1 MQPSVYWCLLL
12 GLDQCLVPTHVTGV
26 LTSDKTI
33 VQCKNGSTICSWS
46 SNQSVRGLLHEQ
58 CDSMQFLCVVQSLA
72 RERKSTEGTSRRAEN
87 TTPEKGREAAAPSIL
102 VNQSSVWVKVGNES
116 AP

>member
-46 SNQSVRGLLHEQ
+46 SNRSVRGLLHEQ
-58 CDSMQFLCVVQSLA
+58 CDSMQFLCLVQSLA
-72 RERKSTEGTSRRAEN
+72 RQRKSTEGTSK
-87 TTPEKGREAAAPSIL
+87 TGREYNTRKGTRGSGA
-102 VNQSSVWVKVGNES
+102 
-116 AP
+116 